1 MDDDR
6 KAAATERAEGSVK
19 EAIGKLTGDAA
30 AEAKGRAQK
39 AGAEADTNESPAEDA
54 AREHDPPP

>member
-1 MDDDR
+1 MDDER

-30 AEAKGRAQK
+30 AEAKGRAQRV
-39 AGAEADTNESPAEDA
+39 AAETETNESRAEDA

>member
-1 MDDDR
+1 MDDER
-6 KAAATERAEGSVK
+6 KAAATERAEGSVE
-19 EAIGKLTGDAA
+19 EAIGKLTGDIA

-39 AGAEADTNESPAEDA
+39 TTPETDTNESRAEDA